1 VAFGDFVLPAA
12 NYLARF
18 RVIRCQLTIYIK
30 RIFPILLGCCQA
42 SIDNTIKLMMELNEF
57 LDLCKRRTKSE
68 SDSNLA
74 RKVEITRA
82 ALAAYRK
89 GASFP
94 SDENMLKLAKR
105 AKLDS
110 AECLLLLNIWRS
122 AGEVRKQY
130 KSLLKNS
137 FQSSDFL

>member
-1 VAFGDFVLPAA
+1 MITV
-12 NYLARF
+12 
-18 RVIRCQLTIYIK
+18 
-30 RIFPILLGCCQA
+30 
-42 SIDNTIKLMMELNEF
+42 NEF
-57 LDLCKRRTKSE
+57 LDLCKERTRTE

-105 AKLDS
+105 AKLD
-110 AECLLLLNIWRS
+110 AGECLLLLNVWRS
-122 AGEVRKQY
+122 DGEVRKKYKLILQIQY
-130 KSLLKNS
+130 PNS
-137 FQSSDFL
+137 AFV